1 LDALSLDNRRGKVQ
15 AVQSGSLQVKTTG
28 AVDNQQGSL
37 TASRD
42 VRLNA
47 QALNND
53 NGLISAAAGT
63 GRIKTQQAVSNT
75 EGRMESAGRLGIS
88 AGSLNNHQGTV
99 VSDGLSVTLDGALDN
114 TSGRLLSQ
122 KTLSVSGSE
131 LVSDDGLIQ
140 SGSDMT
146 LDVQDGVLSNR
157 NTKTRG
163 GISSAGTLTV
173 RAGMLNN
180 QQGFIVG
187 QKDM

>member
-1 LDALSLDNRRGKVQ
+1 
-15 AVQSGSLQVKTTG
+15 
-28 AVDNQQGSL
+28 
-37 TASRD
+37 ASRD
-42 VRLNA
+42 ILINT

-75 EGRMESAGRLGIS
+75 EGRMESAGRLDIS
-88 AGSLNNHQGTV
+88 AGNLNNHQGTV
-99 VSDGLSVTLDGALDN
+99 VADGLSVTLDGALDN

-146 LDVQDGVLSNR
+146 LDVQ
-157 NTKTRG
+157 
-163 GISSAGTLTV
+163 
-173 RAGMLNN
+173 
-180 QQGFIVG
+180 
-187 QKDM
+187 